1 MNYWLVKTEP
11 GTFSW
16 ADLVRTGQTGW
27 DGVRNF
33 QARNHLKAM
42 RLNDTV
48 LIYHSGDDKA
58 IMGLGA
64 VCKEAYPEPNAPDW
78 VAVDLRA
85 GDALKKPVTLAAIKA
100 NPELAGMVLVRASRL
115 SVQPVAAHEFDVIL
129 RMSKK

>member
-16 ADLVRTGQTGW
+16 SDLQKAGKTVW

-42 RLNDTV
+42 KKGDVV

-58 IMGLGA
+58 VIGLA
-64 VCKEAYPEPNAPDW
+64 RVSKEAYPEPKAPDW
-78 VAVDLRA
+78 VAVDLEA
-85 GDALKKPVTLAAIKA
+85 GEALKKIVTLAEIKA
-100 NPELAGMVLVRASRL
+100 NKELAEMVLVRASRL
-115 SVQPVAAHEFDVIL
+115 SVQPVKAIEFDLIL